1 MFALFTAISLA
12 QPVETPVRAT
22 LADGQVLMGQ
32 VRTRILRLQTGAG
45 LVDVPLSDVG
55 EVRPSENRQLGK
67 DDQQVNVWLRNG
79 SELRGT
85 WSDPELAMGITVGG
99 GKVGVN
105 LPMHELT
112 RFQLRGEVAW
122 PDQPSY
128 RVQTTWGDDF
138 LVDPARTRLQLENQ
152 LGSFSPSLAECVS
165 AAPVGDADGEWRIEL
180 TTGTVLVGELKGD
193 AITVAP
199 SMGPKELTLPL
210 AALESLSLRVWS
222 HPVPVAPVV
231 PRQPHELQA
240 PTHSAPP
247 VENRKVSGTREYED
261 VVAGPAYGREEM
273 LAEAARQAPRAK
285 KSGLGTAARNK
296 AGRGKPQAG
305 VAAVWFDKEPVDTA
319 KDQAEPQK

>member
-1 MFALFTAISLA
+1 
-12 QPVETPVRAT
+12 
-22 LADGQVLMGQ
+22 
-32 VRTRILRLQTGAG
+32 
-45 LVDVPLSDVG
+45 
-55 EVRPSENRQLGK
+55 
-67 DDQQVNVWLRNG
+67 
-79 SELRGT
+79 
-85 WSDPELAMGITVGG
+85 MGIAVGG

-105 LPMHELT
+105 LPMYELT

-193 AITVAP
+193 SLTVAP

-222 HPVPVAPVV
+222 HPVPAAPL
-231 PRQPHELQA
+231 QPVRTTEL
-240 PTHSAPP
+240 
-247 VENRKVSGTREYED
+247 E
-261 VVAGPAYGREEM
+261 GPAYVPPPVHDREVSSAREYGEVVGGLAYGRAEM
-273 LAEAARQAPRAK
+273 LAEAAHQAPPAK
-285 KSGLGTAARNK
+285 KSGLGAPARK
-296 AGRGKPQAG
+296 KGGLMKPEPG
-305 VAAVWFDKEPVDTA
+305 VAEAWFDKEPVDTA
-319 KDQAEPQK
+319 KGQTEPQK